1 MISKIGLFCP
11 ESEAPMEKWDLYT
24 RNRELTGREQI
35 RGEAIPEG
43 FYHLVVHV
51 WLKNRQGQYLIS
63 KRSADRPTYPLFWEC
78 TRGSVLLGETSLHGA
93 AREVK
98 EEVGVDLEPET
109 GRLVFSKVRDTAMPN
124 LLDVWLFE
132 EGENGCF
139 QPDLN
144 GAETKEVE
152 EIHWM
157 WPDEIRRLY
166 EGGRMVPSLG
176 YFFSE
181 IEGMLG
187 EVRSR

>member
-1 MISKIGLFCP
+1 
-11 ESEAPMEKWDLYT
+11 MEKWDLYT

-51 WLKNRQGQYLIS
+51 WLKNKQGQYLIS

-78 TRGSVLLGETSLHGA
+78 TGGSVLLGETSLHGA

-132 EGENGCF
+132 EGE
-139 QPDLN
+139 
-144 GAETKEVE
+144 K
-152 EIHWM
+152 IHWM

-166 EGGRMVPSLG
+166 DGGRMVPSLG

-181 IEGMLG
+181 IEGMPG

>member
-1 MISKIGLFCP
+1 
-11 ESEAPMEKWDLYT
+11 MEKWDLYT

-51 WLKNRQGQYLIS
+51 WLKNKQGQYLIS

-78 TRGSVLLGETSLHGA
+78 TGCSVLLGETSLHGA

-166 EGGRMVPSLG
+166 DGGRMVPSLG

-181 IEGMLG
+181 IEGMPG

>member
-1 MISKIGLFCP
+1 
-11 ESEAPMEKWDLYT
+11 MEKWDLYT

-51 WLKNRQGQYLIS
+51 WLKNKQGQYLIS

-78 TRGSVLLGETSLHGA
+78 TGGSVLLGETSLHGA

-132 EGENGCF
+132 EG
-139 QPDLN
+139 
-144 GAETKEVE
+144 
-152 EIHWM
+152 
-157 WPDEIRRLY
+157 
-166 EGGRMVPSLG
+166 
-176 YFFSE
+176 
-181 IEGMLG
+181 
-187 EVRSR
+187 

>member
-1 MISKIGLFCP
+1 M
-11 ESEAPMEKWDLYT
+11 
-24 RNRELTGREQI
+24 R
-35 RGEAIPEG
+35 
-43 FYHLVVHV
+43 
-51 WLKNRQGQYLIS
+51 
-63 KRSADRPTYPLFWEC
+63 
-78 TRGSVLLGETSLHGA
+78 A

-166 EGGRMVPSLG
+166 DGGQMVPSLG

-181 IEGMLG
+181 IEGMSG

>member
-1 MISKIGLFCP
+1 
-11 ESEAPMEKWDLYT
+11 MEKWDLYT

-51 WLKNRQGQYLIS
+51 WLKNKQGQYLIS

-78 TRGSVLLGETSLHGA
+78 TGGSVLLGETSLHGA

-166 EGGRMVPSLG
+166 DGGRMVPSLG

-181 IEGMLG
+181 IEGMPG
-187 EVRSR
+187 EVRSRYKDRVVSELIY